1 MLPVLRYG
9 AYFDLK
15 PAQENVIKYLEDLL
29 AMSDK
34 DIAFIE
40 TFEKGEYMPDILF
53 EKSIAD
59 NFLKH
64 PMAIWKCSNN
74 LR

>member
-1 MLPVLRYG
+1 
-9 AYFDLK
+9 LK